1 VTFGDTFRLTLL
13 TGDPQLAA
21 QADRV
26 GVDRIGV
33 DFERLGKAQRQAGED
48 TRLSEHNWDDLA
60 AVAPALKRAA
70 LFVRVN
76 PINPDSTSEVDRAL
90 EHGAQVLMLPFFHAA
105 QEVDAFTRLVR
116 GRAKV
121 VILLETAAAAVRVRE
136 IVAVPGIDEVMFG
149 LNDLRLQFGVRNHFE
164 VLASPLLDGLARE
177 VRQAGL
183 PLSVGG
189 IARTDD
195 AALPVSPDLVYAQ
208 FPRLDATGA
217 WLSRSFFNGTPPG
230 WDFGEAVV
238 AMRRRLTEWAAA
250 PPIDLKRARDDLA
263 REARAAAAKRP
274 VNRP

>member
-76 PINPDSTSEVDRAL
+76 PINPDSTSEVDRA
-90 EHGAQVLMLPFFHAA
+90 
-105 QEVDAFTRLVR
+105 
-116 GRAKV
+116 
-121 VILLETAAAAVRVRE
+121 LETAAAAVRVRE

-263 REARAAAAKRP
+263 RDARAAAAKRP